1 MWAKIVFGASKEY
14 AYSLEDPMRR
24 IKEGDSF
31 SLFTGFYH
39 GNPCYKTLTF
49 KQIISNGTPEVVTKQ
64 ILVETNGNIS
74 IINYNKKMG
83 SPDFPRRKEKYYYEQ

>member
-1 MWAKIVFGASKEY
+1 MWAKIVFGTSKEY

-39 GNPCYKTLTF
+39 GKPCHKTLTF
-49 KQIISNGTPEVVTKQ
+49 KKIISNRTPKVAIKQ
-64 ILVETNGNIS
+64 ILVDTNGNIF
-74 IINYNKKMG
+74 IANYYKKIG
-83 SPDFPRRKEKYYYEQ
+83 EPDLPKRKERYYE